1 MLCNLT
7 KLFACMAAT
16 IEGKQSHHY
25 GGEEGLQAFPLK
37 QCSRH
42 PQIEIGNIM
51 NHRSLAKLALLH
63 KVKPPY

>member
-25 GGEEGLQAFPLK
+25 GGDCKLPSSNNGPGTP
-37 QCSRH
+37 R
-42 PQIEIGNIM
+42 IEIRNIL